1 MRPALTEA
9 AAPAADYAAVKRDF
23 DLLVIG
29 SGPTG
34 QKAAIQ
40 AAKLGRRV
48 AVVERGHMIG
58 GVSIHTGT
66 VPSKTLREAV
76 LYLTGM
82 SQRGIY
88 GQAYRVKH
96 EITSADLFWRMEHV
110 IKREVDVV
118 RNQLG
123 RNHVALLTGSAR
135 FIDPHTVEVVGE
147 GRESR
152 AVTASK
158 IMIAVGTRPARPAS
172 VEFDG
177 RTILDSDDILGL
189 DWIPA
194 SLVVVGAGVIGIE
207 YASMFAALGTRVT
220 VIERRN
226 ALLEFVDSQVV
237 EALQYHLRDLG
248 VVFRFAETVTGVEKH
263 HSGAIT
269 HLASGKR
276 IPADAVLY
284 SAGRQGATDGLGLDM
299 AGLTADDRGRI
310 EVDGHYRTRVRHIY
324 AAGDVIGFPSLAA
337 SSMEQGRLAAAHA
350 FGLMGHGMNGTMPIG
365 IYTIPEISY
374 VGRTEEEL
382 TRAAIP
388 YEVGLSRYR
397 ELARGQILGDSHGM
411 LKLLVS
417 SEDDS
422 LLGVHVFGTGAT
434 ELVHIGQMLMATGG
448 TVDHLVD
455 AVFNYPTL
463 AESYKVAA
471 LDAMNR
477 VQAIRRLA
485 S

>member
-1 MRPALTEA
+1 VSY
-9 AAPAADYAAVKRDF
+9 DV

-29 SGPTG
+29 SGPAG

-40 AAKLGRRV
+40 ASKLGRSV
-48 AVVERGHMIG
+48 VLVERGHMIG

-66 VPSKTLREAV
+66 IPSKTLREAV
-76 LYLTGM
+76 MYLTGM

-88 GQAYRVKH
+88 GQSYRVKH
-96 EITSADLFWRMEHV
+96 DITSADLFWRMEHV
-110 IKREVDVV
+110 IKREVDVI

-123 RNHVALLTGSAR
+123 RNRISLLTGTAR
-135 FIDPHTVEVVGE
+135 FVDPHTVAVDGDD
-147 GRESR
+147 GDTRT
-152 AVTASK
+152 VTAAK
-158 IMIAVGTRPARPAS
+158 IMIAVGTRPARPTT

-177 RTILDSDDILGL
+177 HTILDSDDILNL
-189 DWIPA
+189 NWIPS

-207 YASMFAALGTRVT
+207 YASMFAALGSRVT
-220 VIERRN
+220 VIEQRS
-226 ALLEFVDSQVV
+226 ALLEFLDSQIV

-263 HSGAIT
+263 PAGAIA

-284 SAGRQGATDGLGLDM
+284 SAGRQGATDTLDLER
-299 AGLTADDRGRI
+299 AGLEADRRGRI
-310 EVDGHYRTRVRHIY
+310 EVNGRYRTRVRHIY

-337 SSMEQGRLAAAHA
+337 SSMEQGRLAAADA
-350 FGLMGHGMNGTMPIG
+350 FGLKTTAVAGPMPIG

-374 VGRTEEEL
+374 VGRTEEQL
-382 TRAAIP
+382 TQAAIP
-388 YEVGLSRYR
+388 YEIGISRYR
-397 ELARGQILGDSHGM
+397 ELARGQIVGDSHGM

-417 SEDDS
+417 AVDDS

-448 TVDHLVD
+448 TIDHLVD

-477 VQAIRRLA
+477 VHAIRRIA
-485 S
+485 A